1 MLKQYVALG
10 YDPANQTS
18 VASITSTNQK
28 NSMFSWP
35 AEYVGLLEDTGRMT
49 ALLRH
54 FSRSIKSVPRL
65 PTKVAWRSSWSQNI
79 WRFTTSQIYADRYRG
94 DILPSI
100 FPDIMVKFHLE
111 LSLKSDQ
118 KLNKWIIYLK
128 KWSFMERLWT
138 LGTLRTTPWSWLY
151 HFGGLVL
158 DIVWTANET
167 PDPANCILFE
177 YLDGGQECRGVK

>member
-1 MLKQYVALG
+1 MINIGVFCRENRILTSHLG
-10 YDPANQTS
+10 ILDHHQ
-18 VASITSTNQK
+18 
-28 NSMFSWP
+28 
-35 AEYVGLLEDTGRMT
+35 DTRKVYNLQDLGRMT

-65 PTKVAWRSSWSQNI
+65 PTKFAWRSSWSQNI

-138 LGTLRTTPWSWLY
+138 LGTLRTTPWSWLC